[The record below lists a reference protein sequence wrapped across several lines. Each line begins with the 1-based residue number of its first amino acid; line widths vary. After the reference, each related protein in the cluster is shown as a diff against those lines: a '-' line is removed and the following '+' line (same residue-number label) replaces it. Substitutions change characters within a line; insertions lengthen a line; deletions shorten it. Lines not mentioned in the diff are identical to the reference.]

1 MSTENHKFTSI
12 LEGYLNTA
20 IDGIITLNER
30 GVIQLV
36 NNSVADMFGYK
47 NHELIGQKI
56 NILMPEPDSSRHDK
70 YMNNYKRTNIKKIIG
85 IGREVHG
92 KKKDG
97 TIFPIRIAVSE
108 VLIEG
113 QTIYTGVIHDQ
124 TELNHVNAKL
134 TKINNELENLVEQ
147 RTNELETAVNHLLEV
162 NKKLEE
168 NEKSLALALN
178 KEKELNELK
187 TRFVSM
193 ASHEF
198 RTPLS
203 TIMSSASIIAKYTKE
218 EDQPKRIKHVER
230 INSTVQNLTAILK
243 DFLTISKLE
252 EGHLNLNIS
261 KFNVYELIQEVVLI
275 MENLLKDGQRILFKT
290 NCPNFILES
299 DRHFLENI
307 LINLLSNAVKYS
319 DKNSAIELVLANED
333 DVCTIQVKDHGIG
346 IPLQDKEYLFTR
358 FFRASNSE
366 NIQGSGLGLHIVQT
380 YAKELHGSISF
391 ESQENKGSTFTLKL
405 PQYNG

>member
-1 MSTENHKFTSI
+1 
-12 LEGYLNTA
+12 
-20 IDGIITLNER
+20 
-30 GVIQLV
+30 
-36 NNSVADMFGYK
+36 MFGYES
-47 NHELIGQKI
+47 HELIGQKI

-70 YMNNYKRTNIKKIIG
+70 YMDNYKKTNVKKIIG
-85 IGREVHG
+85 IGREIQG

-108 VLIEG
+108 VIVDNKK
-113 QTIYTGVIHDQ
+113 IFTGVLHDQ
-124 TELNHVNAKL
+124 TELNSVNEKL

-147 RTNELETAVNHLLEV
+147 RTNELENAFNHLLQA

-168 NEKSLALALN
+168 KEKSLALALS

-218 EDQPKRIKHVER
+218 EDQAKRIKHVDR
-230 INSTVQNLTAILK
+230 INAMVQNLTSVLK

-252 EGHLNLNIS
+252 EGHLNLSIS
-261 KFNVYELIQEVVLI
+261 TFNVYELIQDVVMF
-275 MENLLKDGQRILFKT
+275 MENLLKEGQRILFKT
-290 NCPNFILES
+290 NSPNFELRT

-319 DKNSAIELVLANED
+319 NADSPIELELRDESDNCIID
-333 DVCTIQVKDHGIG
+333 VKDYGIG
-346 IPLQDKEYLFTR
+346 IPIKEQEYLFTR

-380 YAKELHGSISF
+380 YAKELKGSISF
-391 ESQENKGSTFTLKL
+391 ESQENKGSRFTLKL